1 MLGADM
7 IGSMFLYETLVK
19 TLFNL
24 GADWVGVYDPQG
36 YNLVP
41 HRSDPQD
48 PWVAQQVDA
57 GYKFLIQTRPQAGA
71 KFTSRAI
78 KVLPLPVHAS
88 RVMMA
93 VVPGA
98 YVIAHMSG
106 FESWASD
113 ALARKLADAIETWVA
128 ESQNPY
134 FPRRPNWLPPPPK
147 FQLDMTRF
155 SNDLSRFR
163 PRV

>member
-1 MLGADM
+1 MLGQDM

-19 TLFNL
+19 TLLNL
-24 GADWVGVYDPQG
+24 GADWVGVYDAQG

-41 HRSDPQD
+41 HRSDPQN

-57 GYKFLIQTRPQAGA
+57 GYKFLIQTRAQAGA
-71 KFTSRAI
+71 KFTSRALRI
-78 KVLPLPVHAS
+78 LPLPVHAS

-113 ALARKLADAIETWVA
+113 ALARKLADSIETWVA
-128 ESQNPY
+128 VPHRHDAHPEGVWSNGGSLVVA
-134 FPRRPNWLPPPPK
+134 RPLAAWRSLC
-147 FQLDMTRF
+147 
-155 SNDLSRFR
+155 
-163 PRV
+163 